1 MWNCQEVIV
10 EHNMKLWTDEFCSEI
25 KYQRDRPSMT
35 RGVSKIDP
43 CMGLGTPLGC
53 ADGARLIWS
62 VKHKRWAPPGVKV
75 CGDAAVTCSCEL
87 FQRAEAIVVEG

>member
-1 MWNCQEVIV
+1 
-10 EHNMKLWTDEFCSEI
+10 
-25 KYQRDRPSMT
+25 MT

-43 CMGLGTPLGC
+43 CVGLGTPLGC
-53 ADGARLIWS
+53 ADGARLIWG

-87 FQRAEAIVVEG
+87 LQRAEAIVVESQSVVPVNDRLYGVRPQGRTYHSWPASLRM